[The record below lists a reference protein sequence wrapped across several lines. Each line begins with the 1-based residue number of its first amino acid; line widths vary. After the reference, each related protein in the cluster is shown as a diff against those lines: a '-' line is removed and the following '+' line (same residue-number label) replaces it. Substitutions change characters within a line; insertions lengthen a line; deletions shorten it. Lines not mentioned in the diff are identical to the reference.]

1 MAVVIGGCGADRANG
16 GGLGETAGM
25 SRSAQGCIRAR
36 AACAVPL
43 GIGLAVATLA
53 GCAQQRA
60 ASQAGSEQACV
71 QFGVSALTRHVTVTT
86 VPAACRDLTGA
97 EINTAVARALG
108 TVAGSTG
115 GKAARRARA
124 ASLSPLLAGLIQAV
138 PAPAPAPVPVPEP
151 ARAAAGDRE
160 TFGIP
165 ALLAWLLTVGLG
177 TTMIRR
183 WVLRLLS
190 RSRAATGLAR
200 DGLIHDGRLPPA
212 VIVGHAGLAVAG
224 LLAWAAYLIAGWTDA
239 GWAGCV
245 TLVMVISLG
254 IALLSLWLPER
265 GQARHPS
272 AALAGAHGVLAVTT
286 ITLVLAA
293 LGSG

>member
-1 MAVVIGGCGADRANG
+1 
-16 GGLGETAGM
+16 M
-25 SRSAQGCIRAR
+25 SRSARGCVRAW

-43 GIGLAVATLA
+43 GIGLAVVTLA
-53 GCAQQRA
+53 GCAQPRA
-60 ASQAGSEQACV
+60 ASRAGSEQACV
-71 QFGVSALTRHVTVTT
+71 QFGVSALTRHVTVTA

-108 TVAGSTG
+108 TVAGSTA

-124 ASLSPLLAGLIQAV
+124 TSLSPLLAGLIQAV
-138 PAPAPAPVPVPEP
+138 PAPAAAPVPVTEP
-151 ARAAAGDRE
+151 ALAAAGDPE

-183 WVLRLLS
+183 RILRLLS
-190 RSRAATGLAR
+190 RGRAATGALAR
-200 DGLIHDGRLPPA
+200 DGVARDGVARDGVARDGRLAPA

-224 LLAWAAYLIAGWTDA
+224 LLAWAAYLIAGWTEA

-245 TLVMVISLG
+245 TLVLVISLG
-254 IALLSLWLPER
+254 IALLSLRFPER
-265 GQARHPS
+265 GQARQPS
-272 AALAGAHGVLAVTT
+272 AVLAGAHGVLAVTT
-286 ITLVLAA
+286 IALVLAA

>member
-1 MAVVIGGCGADRANG
+1 MR
-16 GGLGETAGM
+16 
-25 SRSAQGCIRAR
+25 RSARGCVRAW

-43 GIGLAVATLA
+43 GIGLAVVTLA
-53 GCAQQRA
+53 GCAQPRA

-71 QFGVSALTRHVTVTT
+71 QFGVSALTRHVTVTA

-108 TVAGSTG
+108 TVAGSTA

-124 ASLSPLLAGLIQAV
+124 TSLSPLLAGLIQAV
-138 PAPAPAPVPVPEP
+138 PAPAAAPVPVTEP
-151 ARAAAGDRE
+151 ALAAAGDLE

-183 WVLRLLS
+183 RILRLLS
-190 RSRAATGLAR
+190 RGRAATGGVARGGVAR
-200 DGLIHDGRLPPA
+200 DGRLAPA

-224 LLAWAAYLIAGWTDA
+224 LLAWAAYLIAGWTEA

-245 TLVMVISLG
+245 TLVLVISLG
-254 IALLSLWLPER
+254 IALLSLRFPER
-265 GQARHPS
+265 GQARQPS
-272 AALAGAHGVLAVTT
+272 AVLAGAHGVLAVTT
-286 ITLVLAA
+286 IALVLAA

>member
-1 MAVVIGGCGADRANG
+1 
-16 GGLGETAGM
+16 M
-25 SRSAQGCIRAR
+25 SRSARRCVSAW

-43 GIGLAVATLA
+43 CIGLAVATLA

-86 VPAACRDLTGA
+86 MPAACRDLTGA
-97 EINTAVARALG
+97 EINTAVVRALD

-138 PAPAPAPVPVPEP
+138 PAPAPQPVPVTEP
-151 ARAAAGDRE
+151 ALATAGDRE

-183 WVLRLLS
+183 WIVRLLS
-190 RSRAATGLAR
+190 RSRAATGGLAR
-200 DGLIHDGRLPPA
+200 DGLAQDGRLPSA

-254 IALLSLWLPER
+254 IALLSVWLPER

-286 ITLVLAA
+286 IALVLAA